1 MLTVQPVL
9 VKQDES
15 ECFWIHSGVR
25 QECIMTPLALQCI
38 HRYSDGGSEN
48 GDREDQSEISGGGT
62 RVEIAW
68 AFYVDD

>member
-1 MLTVQPVL
+1 
-9 VKQDES
+9 
-15 ECFWIHSGVR
+15 
-25 QECIMTPLALQCI
+25 MTPLALQCI